1 MNLRQVFSLS
11 AFTALVLVLLPGSAL
26 SQQKS
31 LKDQLVGQWTLV
43 SFENTAADGTKRH
56 LYGANPKGLFMFA
69 ANGKYAQVQVK
80 PDRPKFEANNRL
92 QGTPEENKV
101 ALAGTYATFGTWSVN
116 ETEGT
121 LIRHIEGSASFP
133 NEEGRDTKWS
143 VTLTGDELKVSV
155 PAPAAGGRTD
165 LLLKRVN

>member
-1 MNLRQVFSLS
+1 MNPRHILRFS
-11 AFTALVLVLLPGSAL
+11 AIAALGLAMFPGGAV

-31 LKDQLVGQWTLV
+31 LKDQLVGKWTLV
-43 SFENTAADGTKRH
+43 SFENTSADGTKRH
-56 LYGANPKGLFMFA
+56 LYGANPKGLYIFD
-69 ANGKYAQVQVK
+69 ANGRYAQVQIN
-80 PDRPKFEANNRL
+80 PERPKFKANNRL
-92 QGTPEENKV
+92 QGTPEENKA

-116 ETEGT
+116 EAERK

-143 VTLTGDELKVSV
+143 VTLTGDELKISV

-165 LLLKRVN
+165 MLWKRVN